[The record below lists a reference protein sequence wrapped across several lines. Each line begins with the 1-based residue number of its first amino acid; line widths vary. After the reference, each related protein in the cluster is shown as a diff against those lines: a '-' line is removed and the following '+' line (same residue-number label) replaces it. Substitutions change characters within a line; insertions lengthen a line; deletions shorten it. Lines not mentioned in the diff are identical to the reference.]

1 MTFKNLFFASS
12 LIIATFGVASQ
23 AHAQSSSSQP
33 LPSKPQSQS
42 STAGTGYIGAA
53 VLLTSEY
60 IGSANEEILPIPYL
74 SFENVKGFDLFGP
87 VLSYRAIEAGTGQ
100 GLGKWSLRAG
110 PRLSYQGGR
119 DADDSPNLAGFEDID
134 GSIMAGGYVRSTI
147 GPLGILL
154 DLSKDVAGG
163 HGGVVGS
170 ASIGTAYV
178 TRKMGIQP
186 SLSVNWGDNEF
197 HDSFFSVTS
206 SQAASSPLT
215 AYDASSGIYSY
226 SASLV
231 SWVIVKDDY
240 ALSLIGSYSWYIND
254 AEESPILNADD
265 GAKTGLFG
273 AVSVSR
279 RFDTKKW

>member
-1 MTFKNLFFASS
+1 MKFQPPLFVLTTLATVLS
-12 LIIATFGVASQ
+12 LGATAY
-23 AHAQSSSSQP
+23 AQT
-33 LPSKPQSQS
+33 PQQNPN
-42 STAGTGYIGAA
+42 AGTGYFGAA
-53 VLLTSEY
+53 VLLNSEY
-60 IGSANEEILPIPYL
+60 VGSADEEVRPIPYL

-87 VLSYRAIEAGTGQ
+87 ALSYRALEAGTGQ
-100 GLGKWSLRAG
+100 GLGKWSVRAG

-119 DADDSPNLAGFEDID
+119 DSDDSPNLAGFEDID
-134 GSIMAGGYVRSTI
+134 GSIMAGGYLRSTI
-147 GPLGILL
+147 GPVGIVL
-154 DLSKDVAGG
+154 DLSKDIAGG

-178 TRKMGIQP
+178 TPKMGIQP
-186 SLSVNWGDNEF
+186 ALSVNWGDDNY
-197 HDSFFSVTS
+197 HDSFFSVS
-206 SQAASSPLT
+206 AAQAASSPLSS
-215 AYDASSGIYSY
+215 YDASAGIYSY

-231 SWVIVKDDY
+231 SWIIVKDDY

-273 AVSVSR
+273 AVSLSR